1 MKKGIYILFIAIL
14 FFFSLNTTSVVY
26 ADSLESSINDQL
38 NNLDLTQFENFF
50 NNIQSLPE
58 GTSFLSYVNG
68 LLDGKY
74 DIKFENIFT
83 YLFNALFSSV
93 SSFLPTFA
101 SVVIITLLCNLL
113 HKNKGEFASESVGEI
128 IVFVCLLS
136 IILLLTSQLI
146 LIWQNA
152 KNIIENIAKLT
163 EIMSPIILTLMIA
176 SGGNVSASVY
186 KPAVA
191 FLSNGVVSIFLYLIM
206 PLVALMIVFYVISS
220 FSSTAKLDK
229 FIEVS
234 SSIIKWIIGLVVAIF
249 TIFMSVQGIT
259 SATFDGISLKAT
271 KYLFSNSIPLVGGFV
286 SSSFDLVIAGS
297 ILIKNVLGITGVLA
311 LFYIILSPLLQIVAF
326 SWLLKLMS
334 GVIQPIADTKI
345 TSFCDGISKCVT
357 YISAT
362 LISVGFM
369 LFITILLIT
378 FSANAF
384 I

>member
-1 MKKGIYILFIAIL
+1 
-14 FFFSLNTTSVVY
+14 
-26 ADSLESSINDQL
+26 
-38 NNLDLTQFENFF
+38 
-50 NNIQSLPE
+50 
-58 GTSFLSYVNG
+58 
-68 LLDGKY
+68 
-74 DIKFENIFT
+74 
-83 YLFNALFSSV
+83 
-93 SSFLPTFA
+93 
-101 SVVIITLLCNLL
+101 
-113 HKNKGEFASESVGEI
+113 
-128 IVFVCLLS
+128 
-136 IILLLTSQLI
+136 
-146 LIWQNA
+146 
-152 KNIIENIAKLT
+152 
-163 EIMSPIILTLMIA
+163 
-176 SGGNVSASVY
+176 
-186 KPAVA
+186 
-191 FLSNGVVSIFLYLIM
+191 
-206 PLVALMIVFYVISS
+206 
-220 FSSTAKLDK
+220 
-229 FIEVS
+229 
-234 SSIIKWIIGLVVAIF
+234 
-249 TIFMSVQGIT
+249 MSVQGIT